1 MTSLQPDTLISLLGL
16 PDHLRKTL
24 IVAEIQGQV
33 TAQDVAEQTRRARAV
48 ESAYLNQLAIMGFLE
63 KTRTQTPRKY
73 QSRSVVYFVSK
84 TKLKTEVESLYQKLK
99 NMPNQLR
106 QMICEDMLT
115 AFENRVKVFSNL
127 RKDN

>member
-1 MTSLQPDTLISLLGL
+1 MSSLQPDTLISLLGL

-24 IVAEIQGQV
+24 IVAEIQGRV

-48 ESAYLNQLAIMGFLE
+48 ECAYLNQLAVMGFLE
-63 KTRTQTPRKY
+63 KTRTRTPRKY
-73 QSRSVVYFVSK
+73 QSRSVVCFVSK
-84 TKLKTEVESLYQKLK
+84 TKLKTEVASVYEKLK
-99 NMPNQLR
+99 AMPNQLR
-106 QMICEDMLT
+106 EIICEDMLT

>member
-24 IVAEIQGQV
+24 IVAEIQGRV

-48 ESAYLNQLAIMGFLE
+48 ESAYLNQLAVMGFLE

-73 QSRSVVYFVSK
+73 QSRSVVCFVSK
-84 TKLKTEVESLYQKLK
+84 TKLKSEVASLYEKLK
-99 NMPNQLR
+99 AMPNQLR
-106 QMICEDMLT
+106 QIICEDMLT